1 MYYSSPYWNSAYFRT
16 PYWNGTSGYVPPK
29 KDDEIK
35 IKQTGRWMKQRV
47 MDRDI
52 IEILAALL
60 ETKIL

>member
-1 MYYSSPYWNSAYFRT
+1 MYYNSPYFNNAYFRSPYWY
-16 PYWNGTSGYVPPK
+16 GTSGYVPPK

-47 MDRDI
+47 MDNDI
-52 IEILAALL
+52 IEILSALL